1 MLKLNQT
8 EYKLLLLD
16 TNILCEVTS
25 NRNYDYEKNLFE
37 EFISSDSNYIFC
49 FSIYNVI
56 ELKRHADLYEKFL
69 ELFSILPCFIL
80 YPFKKLLEQ
89 EWIAYQNNTKVEVDN
104 NIANAFSPLG
114 KGDSFNL
121 RSFLTKMFEAPTS
134 QIVENELLG
143 LEDIASHWEGQRK
156 QLSHS
161 LKKTGYP
168 RSMVNDDF
176 YLFQEKSTIITMLKN
191 AEIQVTDSINHQK
204 FPAARIMLYS
214 QYHRLHSTKKP
225 ITKNDVMDIKIA
237 SIIPYMNAIMTEAF
251 QADVCKKAKK
261 VIPEMKALEIY
272 TIKDIR

>member
-1 MLKLNQT
+1 MLNQT

-16 TNILCEVTS
+16 TNILREVIS
-25 NRNYDYEKNLFE
+25 NKDSEKKLFE
-37 EFISSDSNYIFC
+37 KFISSDENYIFC

-56 ELKRHADLYEKFL
+56 ELKPYVDLYEKFL
-69 ELFSILPCFIL
+69 ELFSILPCFML
-80 YPFKKLLEQ
+80 YPFKNLLEQ
-89 EWIAYQNNTKVEVDN
+89 EWIAYQSNTKVEIDN
-104 NIANAFSPLG
+104 NIANTFSSLG

-121 RSFLTKMFEAPTS
+121 RLFLTAMFETTAS
-134 QIVENELLG
+134 QIIKDDLLG
-143 LEDIASHWEGQRK
+143 MEEVVSDWEEQRE

-237 SIIPYMNAIMTEAF
+237 SIIPYMDAIMTEAF